1 MKKAEMGKFRYGDKS
16 RLSEDDLEPENTKTR
31 ITTFVSGDIIEWLKR
46 EAKAKN
52 VGYQTL
58 LDMKLREMMEQ
69 GSEPAMSRDI
79 RIIRDSVEG
88 LVSVI
93 GGGRGVSSGRVS
105 PVARV
110 QSTKAKK
117 KARGGGKMKSSAGRG
132 TKR

>member
-31 ITTFVSGDIIEWLKR
+31 ITTFVSGDVIEWLKH

-105 PVARV
+105 PVARA
-110 QSTKAKK
+110 QNTKAKK
-117 KARGGGKMKSSAGRG
+117 KARGGGKMKSPAGRG